1 MRSFGLLVSVLGLS
15 LAAGCDRE
23 THVVEGP
30 EICEYECQGNECPGL
45 LARDLIDLHRVASDN
60 GDLYW
65 TLADSLYRRDAT
77 GVLENVAAGVGWA
90 DGLAIAG
97 TPGGVSARAAVSHA
111 RRPRTRRRV

>member
-1 MRSFGLLVSVLGLS
+1 M
-15 LAAGCDRE
+15 
-23 THVVEGP
+23 
-30 EICEYECQGNECPGL
+30 PGQRVPGS
-45 LARDLIDLHRVASDN
+45 LARDLIDLHRVASDS

-65 TLADSLYRRDAT
+65 ALADSLYRRDAT
-77 GVLENVAAGVGWA
+77 GVLENVAAGDGWA